1 MSAPPR
7 RTQRDVAAQLARRY
21 GAAPRSTLRF
31 GALPTTRT
39 VRPMGPLVE
48 LHVRRFA
55 DDVVEVWPFSPRPRL
70 VFNAA
75 NKRLWVMGGG
85 FAIDGEGF
93 HARRGELGL
102 SFEPI
107 ERARTDAALH
117 YQLREFR
124 RTHNDLDPIEAFV
137 GEVRL
142 PPRDGVV
149 ALGWMEQAVYKT
161 DRRDGDGRSE
171 WYHPFEDEHLPGV
184 LRHTQAMVCTDRTGT
199 GLWFAGGTYSV
210 IDGWLA
216 G

>member
-1 MSAPPR
+1 MSAPLR
-7 RTQRDVAAQLARRY
+7 RPRDVVAALARRY
-21 GAAPRSTLRF
+21 GAAPRGALRF
-31 GALPTTRT
+31 GTQPTTRT

-55 DDVVEVWPFSPRPRL
+55 DDAVEVWRFAPRPRL
-70 VFNAA
+70 VFNSV
-75 NKRLWVMGGG
+75 NKRLWVMGSG
-85 FAIDGEGF
+85 FSIDGNGF
-93 HARRGELGL
+93 HARRGDLGL

-107 ERARTDAALH
+107 DHAREDPALRE
-117 YQLREFR
+117 QLREFH
-124 RTHNDLDPIEAFV
+124 RTHSDLDPIEAFA
-137 GEVRL
+137 GEIRPV
-142 PPRDGVV
+142 PRDGVV
-149 ALGWMEQAVYKT
+149 ALGFLEQAVYKT

-184 LRHTQAMVCTDRTGT
+184 LKHTQATVCTDRTGT